1 MAEREQWA
9 ETGLGAVVLVAA
21 LGFLGYALAHAG
33 GFGGSGGYQ
42 LKARFGEVGAL
53 APGATVSVAG
63 VKVGSVT
70 SVALDPKTFLADTVM
85 TINPDVKL
93 PTDSTIKITQD
104 SLLGGQHL
112 AIEPGGA
119 MDNLKP
125 GGVGHGGR
133 RGALPGAE
141 HRQHRHDPGGRR
153 WAAGRSGWSCRRSPG
168 WRLQRGPGPC
178 ARPNRARRQHHR
190 RGSG

>member
-21 LGFLGYALAHAG
+21 LCFLGYALAHAG

-63 VKVGSVT
+63 VKIGSVN

-93 PTDSTIKITQD
+93 PTNSTVKITQD

-112 AIEPGGA
+112 SIEPGGSV
-119 MDNLKP
+119 DNLKP
-125 GGVGHGGR
+125 GSTFQNTQGAVDLFGLIGQVLRPQSGGSGG
-133 RGALPGAE
+133 GAGGQPSAGAASAPAGAASPAAA
-141 HRQHRHDPGGRR
+141 PGG
-153 WAAGRSGWSCRRSPG
+153 
-168 WRLQRGPGPC
+168 
-178 ARPNRARRQHHR
+178 
-190 RGSG
+190 

>member
-125 GGVGHGGR
+125 GGVFQNTQGAVDLFGLIGQVLRPQSGGAGGSSAG
-133 RGALPGAE
+133 GAAGAASAPAGAASPAAA
-141 HRQHRHDPGGRR
+141 PGG
-153 WAAGRSGWSCRRSPG
+153 
-168 WRLQRGPGPC
+168 
-178 ARPNRARRQHHR
+178 
-190 RGSG
+190 

>member
-53 APGATVSVAG
+53 EPGSAVSVAG
-63 VKVGSVT
+63 VKVGTVT
-70 SVALDPKTFLADTVM
+70 KVSLDPKTFLADAVM
-85 TINPDVKL
+85 NINSGVQL
-93 PTDSTIKITQD
+93 PADSTVKITQD

-112 AIEPGGA
+112 AIEPGGS

-125 GGVGHGGR
+125 GDTFQNTQGAVDLFGLIGQVLRPQSGGSGG
-133 RGALPGAE
+133 GAGAGAAGAAGSSAPAGAASPAAA
-141 HRQHRHDPGGRR
+141 PGG
-153 WAAGRSGWSCRRSPG
+153 
-168 WRLQRGPGPC
+168 
-178 ARPNRARRQHHR
+178 
-190 RGSG
+190 